1 MAAMEA
7 PGILLGALLKTTP
20 MTMVK
25 LQLCAHNA
33 DVEEVI
39 EINDDNNIGNKI
51 IILIKLLEIIN
62 LLRNFHS
69 KENAKLKAN
78 VGVSAEADWR
88 QRKTVCTLGIGGS
101 NTLAQRTVMQMS
113 ATHQK
118 SATHVV
124 TGVTTV
130 C

>member
-1 MAAMEA
+1 MASLEA

-39 EINDDNNIGNKI
+39 EINDVTNIGNKI
-51 IILIKLLEIIN
+51 TIILINMLIIFN
-62 LLRNFHS
+62 LLKKFHS
-69 KENAKLKAN
+69 KENAKLKTN

-88 QRKTVCTLGIGGS
+88 QRKTV
-101 NTLAQRTVMQMS
+101 
-113 ATHQK
+113 
-118 SATHVV
+118 
-124 TGVTTV
+124 
-130 C
+130 

>member
-20 MTMVK
+20 MTMVN

-39 EINDDNNIGNKI
+39 EINGVTNIGNN
-51 IILIKLLEIIN
+51 IILIKLLKIFN
-62 LLRNFHS
+62 LLKNFHS

-101 NTLAQRTVMQMS
+101 NTLAQRTVM
-113 ATHQK
+113 
-118 SATHVV
+118 
-124 TGVTTV
+124 
-130 C
+130 